1 MARMTASLN
10 TRDEIRTS
18 RLLLRRAN
26 WDDLDDIHRVM
37 SSPAAMRYWSRLPHA
52 SLDLTREWFP
62 SALLDVDNPAMDEW
76 VIEFEARA
84 IGYMGIWRMP
94 QFGFILS
101 PEVWGR
107 GLATEAAEAIIPY
120 LFRRHDVEALT
131 ADVDPRNSAS
141 LRLLKRLGFAET
153 GFARRTFLLGD
164 EWCDSIF
171 LALPRPACRRAAA
184 SDTSIDEAI
193 K

>member
-1 MARMTASLN
+1 MTASPNVL
-10 TRDEIRTS
+10 DEIRTS

-26 WDDLDDIHRVM
+26 WDDLDDIHHVM
-37 SSPAAMRYWSRLPHA
+37 SSPAAVRYWSRLPHA
-52 SLDLTREWFP
+52 SVDVTRAWFP
-62 SALLDVDNPAMDEW
+62 SALLDADNPAMDEW

-84 IGYMGIWRMP
+84 IGYMGIWKMP
-94 QFGFILS
+94 EFGFILN
-101 PEVWGR
+101 PDVWGR

-120 LFRRHDVEALT
+120 LFGKHELEALA
-131 ADVDPRNSAS
+131 ADVDPRNAAS

-153 GFARRTFLLGD
+153 GFARRTFLLGG

-171 LALPRPACRRAAA
+171 LALPRPAFRWAAT

>member
-1 MARMTASLN
+1 MTASQT

-18 RLLLRRAN
+18 RLLLRRAS
-26 WDDLDDIHRVM
+26 WDDLDDIHQVM

-52 SLDLTREWFP
+52 NLDVTREWFP

-84 IGYMGIWRMP
+84 IGYMGIWKMP
-94 QFGFILS
+94 EFGFILN
-101 PEVWGR
+101 PDVWGR
-107 GLATEAAEAIIPY
+107 GLATEAAEALIPD
-120 LFRRHDVEALT
+120 LFGRHELEALT

-153 GFARRTFLLGD
+153 GFASRTFLLGD
-164 EWCDSIF
+164 EWCDSVF
-171 LALPRPACRRAAA
+171 LTLPRPASGRAAA
-184 SDTSIDEAI
+184 SDTSTDEAI